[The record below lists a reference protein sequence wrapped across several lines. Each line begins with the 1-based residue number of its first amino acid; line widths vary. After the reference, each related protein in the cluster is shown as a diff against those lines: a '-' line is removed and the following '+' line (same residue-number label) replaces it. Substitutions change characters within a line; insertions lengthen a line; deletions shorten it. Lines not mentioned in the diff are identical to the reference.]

1 MIHFYNFSLFLVADL
16 EDEGRNAIDGPA
28 SPSQESIDPSAF
40 LLGKTAFNLL
50 VGKMS
55 WKFSEEKFRSKFFFT
70 SFFRASKKMTPAKSW
85 RHCKLM

>member
-1 MIHFYNFSLFLVADL
+1 MVITIDHHRRTRLLINSRWYIFSLFLVADL

-55 WKFSEEKFRSKFFFT
+55 
-70 SFFRASKKMTPAKSW
+70 
-85 RHCKLM
+85 

>member
-40 LLGKTAFNLL
+40 LLGKIAFNLL

-55 WKFSEEKFRSKFFFT
+55 
-70 SFFRASKKMTPAKSW
+70 
-85 RHCKLM
+85 